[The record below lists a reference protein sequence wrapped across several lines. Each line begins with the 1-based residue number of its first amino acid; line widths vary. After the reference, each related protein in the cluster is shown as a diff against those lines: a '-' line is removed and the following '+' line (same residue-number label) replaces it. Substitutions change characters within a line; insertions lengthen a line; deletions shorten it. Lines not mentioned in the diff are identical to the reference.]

1 MPTPRP
7 RARCITPAGRKPIV
21 TMYSPKEYKE
31 WQQEALRLLKAVSP
45 DLIEGPVE
53 VVLTALVAKPKST
66 KLSAPKPDVDNYAK
80 GVLDVITQDGRFWN
94 DDTQVVS
101 LGISKRWTTEL
112 PGYQV
117 VIKSL

>member
-1 MPTPRP
+1 
-7 RARCITPAGRKPIV
+7 
-21 TMYSPKEYKE
+21 MYSPKEYKE